1 MKEHHQSGAL
11 IRTTA
16 WGSREI
22 AYGLS
27 FEPARRNL
35 AITVHPDLR
44 VTVVA
49 PEGRSVEEIAERVR
63 RRAEWIAKQLRQ
75 FERWHPL
82 PTARRYVPGESHLYL
97 GRQYRLRIARG
108 PEGVSVVSGRLVVRA
123 PAELTR
129 PAINRAVAAWYL
141 ERAREVFA
149 RRLNR
154 LRKVAPRLT
163 GQPTRVRVRRM
174 PRRWGSC
181 SPRGTVTLNP
191 ELVKAPL
198 SCIDYVLV
206 HEFCHRIVPDHSPRF
221 FRLLAAHLP
230 DWQRRRERLN
240 ALRP

>member
-1 MKEHHQSGAL
+1 MSGRVERAFL
-11 IRTTA
+11 GTTA

-49 PEGRSVEEIAERVR
+49 PEGRSVEEVAERVR
-63 RRAEWIAKQLRQ
+63 RRAGWIATQLRE

-97 GRQYRLRIARG
+97 GRQYRLRVARG
-108 PEGVSVVSGRLVVRA
+108 PESVSVASGRLLVQA
-123 PAELTR
+123 PTAPSR
-129 PAINRAVAAWYL
+129 PAIGRAVTDWYL
-141 ERAREVFA
+141 DRAHEVFS
-149 RRLNR
+149 RRLDR
-154 LRKVAPRLT
+154 LSKVAPKLA
-163 GQPTRVRVRRM
+163 GQPMRLRVRRM

-181 SPRGTVTLNP
+181 SPKGTVTLNP
-191 ELVKAPL
+191 ELVKAPV

-206 HEFCHRIVPDHSPRF
+206 HELCHRIVPDHSPRF
-221 FRLLAAHLP
+221 LRLLAAHMP
-230 DWQRRRERLN
+230 DWERRRDRLN
-240 ALRP
+240 GLRP